1 MNNNLL
7 IIFTRNPE
15 LGKVKT
21 RLAVSVGDSSALEI
35 YKFLLNHTVSITKKL
50 NVNKQVHYS
59 AKVRNNDLWDES
71 VYTKKLQSGEDL
83 GIKMNYA
90 FQQGF
95 EDGFNNIIII
105 GSDMY
110 DMSQQDL
117 EEAFLALQNHDYV
130 IGPAKDGGYY
140 LIGMKKLNPT
150 LFRNKN
156 WGTNTV
162 LKDTLKNLKNESLKI
177 LPQLNDVDN
186 YLDIKEIDVFQ
197 QFLKN
202 TKEETS

>member
-35 YKFLLNHTVSITKKL
+35 YKFLLDHTVSITKKL
-50 NVNKQVHYS
+50 YVNKQVHYS

-177 LPQLNDVDN
+177 LPQLNDVDY